1 MKEEIRIDVRNQ
13 TPERLAE
20 QKRCA
25 ELCFKINQTMPTS
38 AECKK
43 LISELFN
50 NSLGENTV
58 IQPPLYTIL
67 ADTIRIGNN
76 VTILNGFKCMSAGG
90 LIIEDNTM
98 ISLNCVIATNNHDF
112 YDRYIITCKPVHIK
126 KNVWIGV
133 NVTIL
138 PGVTI
143 GENAVVGAGAVV
155 TKDVSDNAIVVGNP
169 ARVIKYLDKDKFKK

>member
-67 ADTIRIGNN
+67 ADKIRIGNN

-112 YDRYIITCKPVHIK
+112 YDNYYLQACTYKKECMDWGECYNITR
-126 KNVWIGV
+126 
-133 NVTIL
+133 
-138 PGVTI
+138 
-143 GENAVVGAGAVV
+143 
-155 TKDVSDNAIVVGNP
+155 GNN
-169 ARVIKYLDKDKFKK
+169 RRKCSCWSGCCCNKRCSG